1 MNEFFKWL
9 LAVGPIG
16 INIVVS
22 ALVAFIIVQ
31 FLQRYE
37 VQVISIVPLNIKL
50 NRALTKKTVRIGD
63 VNFPDTKDNPKAAE
77 FYNGTWTGDR
87 EVKVPVPFIPP
98 FRDHVDYVTVSLKKI
113 DIGNPHI
120 VDGNPHIVEGINRLE
135 VHTGEITTTGFN
147 LYFKTWL
154 DTRVWN
160 AQASWIAI
168 GE

>member
-113 DIGNPHI
+113 DIG
-120 VDGNPHIVEGINRLE
+120 DGINRLE
-135 VHTGEITTTGFN
+135 VHTGSKIDTTGFD
-147 LYFKTWL
+147 LYFKTWH
-154 DTRVWN
+154 DSIVWN
-160 AQASWIAI
+160 AEASWIAL